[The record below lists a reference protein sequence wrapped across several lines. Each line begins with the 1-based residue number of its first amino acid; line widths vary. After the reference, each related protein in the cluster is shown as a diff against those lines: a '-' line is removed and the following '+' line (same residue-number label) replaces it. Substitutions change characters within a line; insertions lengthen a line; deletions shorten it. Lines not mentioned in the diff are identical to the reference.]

1 MTPQKIKAV
10 FDIDET
16 ICSAVNRDYVN
27 AAPKEDVIKKINH
40 LHDDLGFEISLYTS
54 RGMVS
59 CHGDLNW
66 IKEKNEKILVE
77 WLKKNNVHYDTLI
90 FGKPIADFY
99 VDDKGISL
107 NDFINNDYEVLKGG
121 SGKSVFKLGNMV
133 KKEIASSG
141 DLIGFQ
147 CWQIDNKGYCKTP
160 KVSSYLY
167 NAVYMEYIKGHTL
180 KDELSRDDFCNIIYT
195 IDDFSKVKYDS
206 FNLDRQ
212 LTILRNNF
220 GIDKYINPMISFCEK
235 ELKKYESFLN
245 DNASFSHGDMT
256 LSNIIHNDLDNEIY
270 FIDSRYFRDSS
281 SYLLDYAKLKMSM
294 DGYEY
299 KFNLSCN
306 KPKKKLKKEF
316 IKVLEIK
323 GILKIVTLLELM
335 YVLRLFRYKNND
347 EREIVKKFAEKVLKK
362 YEKLS

>member
-1 MTPQKIKAV
+1 MASKKIKAV

-16 ICSAVNRDYVN
+16 ICSASNRDYVN
-27 AAPKEDVIKKINH
+27 AVPKEDVIKKINY
-40 LHDDLGFEISLYTS
+40 LHDNLGFEISLYTS

-59 CHGDLNW
+59 CNGNLNW

-77 WLKKNNVHYDTLI
+77 WLKNNNVHYDTLI

-107 NDFINNDYEVLKGG
+107 SDFMNNDYEILKGG
-121 SGKSVFKLGNMV
+121 SGKSVIKLGNMV

-147 CWQIDNKGYCKTP
+147 HWQMDNKEYCKTP

-167 NAVYMEYIKGHTL
+167 NAVYMEYINGHTL
-180 KDELSRDDFCNIIYT
+180 KDELNKNDFYNILYT

-206 FNLDRQ
+206 FNLNRQ
-212 LTILRNNF
+212 LDILRNNF
-220 GIDKYINPMISFCEK
+220 GIDKNLDQMIDFCEK

-256 LSNIIHNDLDNEIY
+256 LSNIIHNNLDNEIY

-299 KFNLSCN
+299 KFSLSCN
-306 KPKKKLKKEF
+306 KPKKKLKKELTRTL
-316 IKVLEIK
+316 KVK
-323 GILKIVTLLELM
+323 GVLKEVTLLELM